1 MSPAAASGSSKAAS
15 LDLKKALL
23 ETLAINEK
31 ANQLFLGT
39 IADTRFG
46 GTAGSAASK

>member
-1 MSPAAASGSSKAAS
+1 MSPAAAPGSKAAS

-23 ETLAINEK
+23 ETPASNEK
-31 ANQLFLGT
+31 AYELFLET
-39 IADTRFG
+39 IADARFG

>member
-1 MSPAAASGSSKAAS
+1 MSPAAAPGSKAAS

-39 IADTRFG
+39 IADARFG
-46 GTAGSAASK
+46 GTGGSAASK

>member
-1 MSPAAASGSSKAAS
+1 MSPAAAPGSTAAS
-15 LDLKKALL
+15 LDLRKALL

-39 IADTRFG
+39 VADARFG
-46 GTAGSAASK
+46 GAGGSAASK

>member
-1 MSPAAASGSSKAAS
+1 MSPAAAPGSKAP
-15 LDLKKALL
+15 LDFKTALL

-39 IADTRFG
+39 IADARFG
-46 GTAGSAASK
+46 GTAGSAAAK